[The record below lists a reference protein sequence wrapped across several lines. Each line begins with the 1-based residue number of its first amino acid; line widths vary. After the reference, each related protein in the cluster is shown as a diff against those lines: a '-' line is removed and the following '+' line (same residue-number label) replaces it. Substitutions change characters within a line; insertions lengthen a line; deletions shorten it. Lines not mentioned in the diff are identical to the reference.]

1 MLGSDTY
8 GNVVVANGNLYV
20 GTNNGNAYLKRY
32 PNSEDLGVLLCFRE
46 LDGKFLW
53 QYSREKLPGGRV
65 HDWPQQGI
73 CSAPV
78 VEGHRLWFVSNR
90 GEVICLDAEGFRDGE
105 NDGSFAS
112 EKLESKMD
120 EDELHESDIVW
131 KFDMMK
137 ELGVQQHNM
146 EASYS
151 IPAKVFLGSH
161 LKWLIA
167 IWSGSNCL
175 VAFFEVDRSL
185 LRFQSRPR
193 PRNNIVL

>member
-90 GEVICLDAEGFRDGE
+90 GRCSADAPSVRAPDASA
-105 NDGSFAS
+105 NSTLPGSA
-112 EKLESKMD
+112 
-120 EDELHESDIVW
+120 
-131 KFDMMK
+131 
-137 ELGVQQHNM
+137 N
-146 EASYS
+146 
-151 IPAKVFLGSH
+151 
-161 LKWLIA
+161 
-167 IWSGSNCL
+167 
-175 VAFFEVDRSL
+175 
-185 LRFQSRPR
+185 
-193 PRNNIVL
+193 